1 MQSIIAITL
10 LVLLTIAPAA
20 HADRQSI
27 APGTGRQDSTVVN
40 AGLNGVCE
48 TQARRDDVQLILVGQ
63 GEPNADVIR
72 CGSDGLASSVAA
84 GDDVQRIAP
93 SGDCN
98 GPNDIVID
106 SGADGVAASVIAGDD
121 IALLELGKGEPEADC
136 VAVGGDGFA
145 DTPDPVGGDDEREI
159 ALDAAE
165 PNTAVIRCGLNE
177 TADTFANN
185 FRNGDDVQLI
195 PVGNG
200 CQGPQSIVVDSGA
213 NGIAETRAQG
223 AEIVLSVPAP
233 LEVTIKKNKSLG
245 TRRFRTTVQNLEFEN
260 GAPAGRTYRLVARDG
275 SCPNGTVS
283 EIDADARVAGAQETA
298 NIPLGKR
305 VKGSVVLAF
314 RPESVT
320 SVTSK
325 LQFRCAIEL
334 EAEATDVSP
343 DDASNPAN
351 NEATIPV
358 VVVDQNDL

>member
-1 MQSIIAITL
+1 VI
-10 LVLLTIAPAA
+10 
-20 HADRQSI
+20 
-27 APGTGRQDSTVVN
+27 N

-48 TQARRDDVQLILVGQ
+48 TQARRGDMQLIAVGQ

-72 CGSDGLASSVAA
+72 CGSDRTASSVAA
-84 GDDVQRIAP
+84 GDDVQRIPPA
-93 SGDCN
+93 GDCD

-121 IALLELGKGEPEADC
+121 IALLGLGTGEPESNC
-136 VAVGGDGFA
+136 VSVGGDGFA

-159 ALDAAE
+159 PVDGAE

-185 FRNGDDVQLI
+185 FRSGDDVQLI
-195 PVGNG
+195 PVGTG
-200 CQGPQSIVVDSGA
+200 CQGAQSVVVDSGA

-223 AEIVLSVPAP
+223 AELVLLVPAP
-233 LEVTIKKNKSLG
+233 LEVTIQKGKSLG

-283 EIDADARVAGAQETA
+283 EVDSDARVAGVQETA
-298 NIPLGKR
+298 NIPLGKK

-314 RPESVT
+314 RPESVS

-325 LQFRCAIEL
+325 LQFRCAIEV
-334 EAEATDVSP
+334 EAEATDVAP

-358 VVVDQNDL
+358 VVTDQNDL